1 MNISNKTKQNLNKK
15 LGIFFNSKFKVLEEI
30 NNVIVIPETKINF
43 VEEKISEENI
53 DGVLENTV
61 DLSDNDIQEDIQEI
75 DASIN

>member
-1 MNISNKTKQNLNKK
+1 MNMSNKTKQNLNKK

-61 DLSDNDIQEDIQEI
+61 DLSDIDIQEDIQEI

>member
-1 MNISNKTKQNLNKK
+1 MNMSNKTKQNLNKK

-30 NNVIVIPETKINF
+30 NNVVVIPETKIDF

-53 DGVLENTV
+53 DDVLENTV

>member
-30 NNVIVIPETKINF
+30 NNVVVIPETKINF

-75 DASIN
+75 DASVN

>member
-30 NNVIVIPETKINF
+30 NNVVVIPETKINF

>member
-1 MNISNKTKQNLNKK
+1 MNMSNKTNQNLNKK

-30 NNVIVIPETKINF
+30 NNVVVIPETKINF

-53 DGVLENTV
+53 EIVSENEV
-61 DLSDNDIQEDIQEI
+61 DLADNAIQEDIQEI